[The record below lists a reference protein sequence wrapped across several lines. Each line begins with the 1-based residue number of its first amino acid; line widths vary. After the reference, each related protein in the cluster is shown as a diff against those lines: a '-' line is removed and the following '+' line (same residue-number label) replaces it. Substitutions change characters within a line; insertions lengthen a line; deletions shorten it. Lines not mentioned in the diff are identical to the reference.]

1 MYCPGCPVRQQL
13 GGGQG
18 LRAFFRPLCVCSL
31 QVMIERC
38 LMHPLLRPIVLIAFL
53 FCTYL
58 ARITPAK
65 DCQCKQL
72 RIAYICDIATLFL
85 TPSFPPSPIRSKSLS
100 FWQRFHECD
109 TCREAG
115 HPTSQQCHDTLPK
128 HAASAC
134 TWWLNC
140 LCLQQLLRR
149 QAQHVRCRDLTSALC
164 SLGLQVHCGGA
175 CVFSLPEEGA
185 HFQAHTQGRPRAG
198 LLDGPW

>member
-18 LRAFFRPLCVCSL
+18 LRAFFRPLCVCSI

-38 LMHPLLRPIVLIAFL
+38 LMHPLLLPIVLIAFL
-53 FCTYL
+53 FCIYL
-58 ARITPAK
+58 ARIPPAS

-100 FWQRFHECD
+100 FWQRFQECD

-134 TWWLNC
+134 TVVAE
-140 LCLQQLLRR
+140 LLMSTATPASANTACQVQRTDIGFVFTGVAGSLWRR
-149 QAQHVRCRDLTSALC
+149 LR
-164 SLGLQVHCGGA
+164 
-175 CVFSLPEEGA
+175 FLP
-185 HFQAHTQGRPRAG
+185 F
-198 LLDGPW
+198 